1 MPPGLPIE
9 SLPPV
14 GAVGVTR
21 AHGMPEER
29 VKVRA
34 VGASV
39 EVTSAAAV
47 NREVAARDP
56 FGSCSSGGVTVER
69 SFGRRAPRG
78 TLG

>member
-47 NREVAARDP
+47 NREVAAREP
-56 FGSCSSGGVTVER
+56 
-69 SFGRRAPRG
+69 
-78 TLG
+78 